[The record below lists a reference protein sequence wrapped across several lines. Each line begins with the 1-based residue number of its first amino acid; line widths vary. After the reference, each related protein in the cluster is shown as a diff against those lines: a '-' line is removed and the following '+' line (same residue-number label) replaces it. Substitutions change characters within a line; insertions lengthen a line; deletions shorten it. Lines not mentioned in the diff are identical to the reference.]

1 MLCFSGF
8 RRQAEQSQCRLWIS
22 TVCPAGNS
30 SKNRD
35 GLIFWRWY
43 GKSVQCR
50 QRIPGCM
57 TAHGE
62 NGSRSSAA
70 GAYNETGLT
79 LTRILSAPKTNVPL
93 VLKTPGHASP
103 FQESPFAISNRSL
116 LPEQTYWLS
125 RSP

>member
-1 MLCFSGF
+1 MLWFVGL
-8 RRQAEQSQCRLWIS
+8 RGQGEQSKCRLWIS

-50 QRIPGCM
+50 QRIPGCI

-70 GAYNETGLT
+70 GAYNETGLS

-93 VLKTPGHASP
+93 VVKTPGHTST
-103 FQESPFAISNRSL
+103 FHESPFSISNPNL
-116 LPEQTYWLS
+116 L
-125 RSP
+125 